1 MNTIN
6 VDEPS
11 NDADSAPMTS
21 SRSDM
26 AYGTRQATGD
36 TSCEDNIVALHLVG
50 ALYANT
56 NISE

>member
-50 ALYANT
+50 AL
-56 NISE
+56 